1 MTSFWTLFKGFFREK
16 SKSAYWLL
24 LINVIAA
31 LATTVIMFI
40 SIRNDGQ
47 PTVNFGDYTAE
58 SSVITVGSMTFAG
71 MMAAFA
77 GFIDFAYLIMTTV
90 KNEKINRSQTWQLIP
105 ISNGKMYV
113 SNTLSSLA
121 SLVYLGI
128 MQLVIELILGLLTYF
143 SNSLLRKEIST
154 ALTHSKFNFSDI
166 VFPILITITITIL
179 VSLFWYEI
187 VSFLHFITRT
197 VIDFLPSANKFVL
210 LMIRLVVLV
219 GVVYFLAFL
228 VQMLGDVYNNF
239 SYFATDNG
247 TGSMYSDF
255 LEPTTF
261 LLILDLIIG
270 SLNCVMI
277 NKFVEAK
284 AN

>member
-1 MTSFWTLFKGFFREK
+1 MTSFWTLFREFFREK

-31 LATTVIMFI
+31 LAATVIMFV
-40 SIRNDGQ
+40 SLRNEGQ
-47 PTVNFGDYTAE
+47 ATIDFGNYKTDASMLTA
-58 SSVITVGSMTFAG
+58 VSMAFAG
-71 MMAAFA
+71 MMAVFA
-77 GFIDFAYLIMTTV
+77 GLIDFAYLIMTTV
-90 KNEKINRSQTWQLIP
+90 TNEKINRSQTWQLIP

-113 SNTLSSLA
+113 GNTLSSLA

-128 MQLVIELILGLLTYF
+128 MQLIISLIFGLIAYF
-143 SNSLLRKEIST
+143 SNSLLRKELST
-154 ALTHSKFNFSDI
+154 EFAHTQFNFSD
-166 VFPILITITITIL
+166 FASPILLIALTTIL
-179 VSLFWYEI
+179 VTLFWYEI

-210 LMIRLVVLV
+210 LIIRLVVFV
-219 GVVYFLAFL
+219 GVVYFLGFL
-228 VQMLGDVYNNF
+228 IEMLGDVYGNIN
-239 SYFATDNG
+239 YFTADSST
-247 TGSMYSDF
+247 YSWF
-255 LEPTTF
+255 WEQVTF

-270 SLNCVMI
+270 GLNYLMI